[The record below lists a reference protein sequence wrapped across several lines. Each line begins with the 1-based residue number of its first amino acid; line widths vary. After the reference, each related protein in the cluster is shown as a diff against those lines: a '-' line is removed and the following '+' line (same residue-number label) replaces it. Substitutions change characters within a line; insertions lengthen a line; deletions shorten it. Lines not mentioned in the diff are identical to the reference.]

1 MIIKFNICLFV
12 LLFFSFVEINAQ
24 TVPAKTFYMIGSF
37 GLARSE
43 DGLKFLEKQSAS
55 QWTPKANIGFGYRIS
70 KYLGIEIH
78 SATMLTTLK
87 ADGTLVSNNESAK
100 VTARHSNVIISP
112 IFYLPISSK
121 SELFLRTGAGI
132 LLSNT
137 KINSMSNPNF
147 SKSTSNIGYMVS
159 LGYAHKVSARM
170 TLTAQFDFSDA
181 YGSED
186 VWTGDLGL
194 LNLGVKYS
202 FIGLNK

>member
-1 MIIKFNICLFV
+1 MINKFNICFFV
-12 LLFFSFVEINAQ
+12 LLLCSFVEINAQ
-24 TVPAKTFYMIGSF
+24 TLPAKTFYMIGSF

-43 DGLKFLEKQSAS
+43 DGLKFINTQSAS
-55 QWTPKANIGFGYRIS
+55 QWTPKANIGLGYRINNF
-70 KYLGIEIH
+70 LGIEIH

-100 VTARHSNVIISP
+100 VTARHSNVILSP
-112 IFYLPISSK
+112 IFHLQISSK
-121 SELFLRTGAGI
+121 SEVFLRTGAGI

-137 KINSMSNPNF
+137 KINSLSNPNF
-147 SKSTSNIGYMVS
+147 NKSTSNIGYMVS
-159 LGYAHKVSARM
+159 LGYAYKVSANVVV
-170 TLTAQFDFSDA
+170 TAQFDFSDA

-202 FIGLNK
+202 FNSSNK

>member
-1 MIIKFNICLFV
+1 MKKS
-12 LLFFSFVEINAQ
+12 LLIFGIVSLLTNSVIAQ

-43 DGLKFLEKQSAS
+43 DGLKFLELQSAS
-55 QWTPKANIGFGYRIS
+55 QWTPKVNIGFGYRIN

-78 SATMLTTLK
+78 SARMLTTLK
-87 ADGTLVSNNESAK
+87 ADGTLVSNNEIAK

-132 LLSNT
+132 LHSNT

-170 TLTAQFDFSDA
+170 TVTAQFDFSDA

>member
-1 MIIKFNICLFV
+1 M
-12 LLFFSFVEINAQ
+12 
-24 TVPAKTFYMIGSF
+24 
-37 GLARSE
+37 
-43 DGLKFLEKQSAS
+43 
-55 QWTPKANIGFGYRIS
+55 
-70 KYLGIEIH
+70 
-78 SATMLTTLK
+78 
-87 ADGTLVSNNESAK
+87 SNNESAK

-202 FIGLNK
+202 FKGLNK